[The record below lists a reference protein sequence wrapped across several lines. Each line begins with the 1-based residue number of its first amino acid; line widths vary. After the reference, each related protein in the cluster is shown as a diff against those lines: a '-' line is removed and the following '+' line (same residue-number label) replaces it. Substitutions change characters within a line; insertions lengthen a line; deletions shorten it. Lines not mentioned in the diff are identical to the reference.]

1 MQKKL
6 LAVAVAGALG
16 VPATLAMAQSSSTV
30 QVYGRFYVEYGVS
43 VDQGRQS
50 LAVPGAGQTNDRNT
64 VDMLQT
70 PGSNIGFKGEE
81 KLGGG
86 LSAWFQCESTADVRG
101 GTDETAGFCS
111 RNSAVGLKG
120 NFGNVYIGTWDTPF
134 KRATNAV
141 GMGDTGL
148 FGGAFLLFGGSTT
161 VSESSSNA
169 AVGVNRVTFK
179 RRQRNLVT
187 YDTPKFSGF
196 SAGVAFSTSN
206 GSTAVTTGVVNS
218 KPRVLSIAANY
229 DNGPLGLGAGY
240 ERHNEFAAIGA
251 PAVAADDTGWHI
263 NGDYKIGSVKIG
275 GIYTEQKFE
284 VAGTVGTGENKVKVW
299 SIGAEW
305 NIQGPHTIEGSYI
318 DAGDAKGIAGGA
330 SPGSGRMAVGTD
342 TGGKLWQ
349 VKYSYALSKR
359 TKLAAGYVK
368 LSNDNN
374 ANYSLGGTARPA
386 NGENQDAFAVSVDH
400 RF

>member
-16 VPATLAMAQSSSTV
+16 VPAAAMAASTV

-50 LAVPGAGQTNDRNT
+50 NVVPVAPASNDRNS
-64 VDMLQT
+64 VDMLQA

-101 GTDETAGFCS
+101 STDGTAGFCS

-134 KRATNAV
+134 KRATNNV
-141 GMGDTGL
+141 GANDTGL
-148 FGGAFLLFGGSTT
+148 FGTSWLLFGGSTT
-161 VSESSSNA
+161 VSESSSNG
-169 AVGVNRVTFK
+169 AVALNRAVFK
-179 RRQRNLVT
+179 RRQRNSIN
-187 YDTPKFSGF
+187 YYSPKFSGF
-196 SAGVAFSTSN
+196 QVGVSYSATN
-206 GSTAVTTGVVNS
+206 GATAVTTGVVNS
-218 KPRVLSIAANY
+218 KPRVMSLGATY

-240 ERHNEFAAIGA
+240 QRHNEFAGPVLGA
-251 PAVAADDTGWHI
+251 SDDTGWHV
-263 NGDYKIGSVKIG
+263 NGDYKFGKFKVG

-284 VAGTVGTGENKVKVW
+284 VAGTVGTGENKVKAW
-299 SIGAEW
+299 SVGAEW
-305 NIQGPHTIEGSYI
+305 NIQGPHNLMANYTT
-318 DAGDAKGIAGGA
+318 AGDAKGIAGGLA
-330 SPGSGRMAVGTD
+330 PAADRMRVAAD
-342 TGGKLWQ
+342 TGADLWQ
-349 VKYSYALSKR
+349 IRYMYQLSKR
-359 TKLAAGYVK
+359 TKLSAGYTK
-368 LSNDNN
+368 LDNDNN
-374 ANYSLGGTARPA
+374 ANYRLGGPARPA
-386 NGENQDAFAVSVDH
+386 TGENQDAFAIAVDH